1 MLGDYAWFCGNSG
14 YTKQPVAQKQP
25 NGFGIYDMHGNVEE
39 WIFEDTYATSFP
51 QSSIDPITE
60 SQYSYYGLRGGSYDD
75 TPASIRNEYRYYAT
89 ATQRLANVGF
99 RLVRNVPNTPP
110 TQPYVALSLIGLTT
124 GEDLQCQ
131 ILQESFDRNGD
142 DVSYSFNW
150 YAEDVLWTGSVATT
164 DYGNDTIAASD
175 LSSAEN
181 WRCEVTASDGTEEAE
196 AVSVALSGTALLDSF
211 SLQIGHPDTNMNFVR
226 VVSGEDPLERYTL
239 TNDFYMMDT
248 EVTQQTYLN
257 LVGRNDAYYKNCG
270 TDCPIGYLNWHQSAL
285 VANLLSEQLGLEECY
300 DCTLTDDEDPTTL
313 QTCTSAFSGS
323 DIYTCEGFRL
333 PTEAEWEY
341 AARGGT
347 TENFWTEHG
356 GGSYV
361 SNTCSMAAQIA
372 DDEYSF
378 FADYAWF
385 CGNRYVRFDGGYSAC
400 PNP

>member
-1 MLGDYAWFCGNSG
+1 M
-14 YTKQPVAQKQP
+14 
-25 NGFGIYDMHGNVEE
+25 EE

-60 SQYSYYGLRGGSYDD
+60 SQYQYYGLRGGAYND
-75 TPASIRNEYRYYAT
+75 TPASVRNEYRYYAT

-99 RLVRNVPNTPP
+99 RLVRNAPNTPP
-110 TQPYVALSLIGLTT
+110 TQPYVALSLMGLTT

-142 DVSYSFNW
+142 NVSYSFNW
-150 YAEDVLWTGSVATT
+150 YADDVLWTGSVATT

-196 AVSVALSGTALLDSF
+196 PVSVALSGTALLDSF

-257 LVGRNDAYYKNCG
+257 LVGRNDAYYKKVVVQ
-270 TDCPIGYLNWHQSAL
+270 TVQWDISIGINQHW
-285 VANLLSEQLGLEECY
+285 
-300 DCTLTDDEDPTTL
+300 
-313 QTCTSAFSGS
+313 
-323 DIYTCEGFRL
+323 
-333 PTEAEWEY
+333 
-341 AARGGT
+341 
-347 TENFWTEHG
+347 
-356 GGSYV
+356 
-361 SNTCSMAAQIA
+361 
-372 DDEYSF
+372 
-378 FADYAWF
+378 
-385 CGNRYVRFDGGYSAC
+385 
-400 PNP
+400 